1 MADQYDTIDA
11 YEMRELSSETESIIY
26 ESDPIAFVCL
36 YCKKDNSTGKLIC
49 PCECIGKFIHI
60 DCLETM
66 VNVGRVSY
74 CMECKTA
81 FPLEYKRKPLI
92 EWCRNGHAE
101 LRNTL
106 GRFCIFLIVIIGVMI
121 YNISILVIIGLLCTF
136 IDFSKTENIDV
147 SIMIIF
153 VIICDMIFVILTKYC
168 EAKLVINNSKRLQ
181 YAYRMWR
188 RENSDAKVIKSMR
201 FNEITTL

>member
-36 YCKKDNSTGKLIC
+36 YYNSTGKLIC